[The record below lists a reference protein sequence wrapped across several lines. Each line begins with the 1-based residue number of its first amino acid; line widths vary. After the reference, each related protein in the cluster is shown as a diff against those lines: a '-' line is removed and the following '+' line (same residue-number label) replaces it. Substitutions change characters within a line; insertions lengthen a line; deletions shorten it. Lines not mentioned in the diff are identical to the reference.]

1 MVLFTRFAAF
11 FVLFIVT
18 AFAVAAAADSEAP
31 DGYGTTGVAYALEV
45 SHDGYARE
53 GQGGE
58 VEAPTTYVVV
68 EAEEGTTEQV
78 DGETVIVVQEP
89 APTAATLQ
97 APPPPKT
104 VVVAEQIPA
113 CPSGIWVDGYW
124 YYGNGQY
131 VWVDGHCVVERVS

>member
-113 CPSGIWVDGYW
+113 CPSGI
-124 YYGNGQY
+124 
-131 VWVDGHCVVERVS
+131 